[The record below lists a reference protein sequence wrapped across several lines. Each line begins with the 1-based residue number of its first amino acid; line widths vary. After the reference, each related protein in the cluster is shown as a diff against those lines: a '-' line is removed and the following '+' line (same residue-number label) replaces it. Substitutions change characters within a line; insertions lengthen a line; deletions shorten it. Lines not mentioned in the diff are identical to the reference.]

1 MNYGINDMYLTQ
13 EELAERWK
21 ISTATL
27 ERDRSRRQ
35 GCKYLKIGG
44 LIRYRLSDI
53 LAYEESCEVGMA
65 EEE

>member
-21 ISTATL
+21 LSTATL
-27 ERDRSRRQ
+27 ERDRSRT
-35 GCKYLKIGG
+35 
-44 LIRYRLSDI
+44 
-53 LAYEESCEVGMA
+53 CEVGMA